1 MLLAPILT
9 LKAVI
14 ITVIQ
19 YMLTCILWHGL
30 LSAPIFTKYNSFN
43 SHHNLMK
50 QVVIGKQN
58 PRKVKSQS
66 QVAQVT
72 TDDMPP
78 QFASE
83 AVTYVGNHWT
93 NILLSSLIHRPC
105 LWPIFL
111 HSDHQ
116 LLPFSSGRQFCSQ
129 GFVFKLFLHCYFGL
143 LCPRKPHSYSH
154 VTLLSLLPASI

>member
-1 MLLAPILT
+1 MILAPFLT

-14 ITVIQ
+14 ITVIHC
-19 YMLTCILWHGL
+19 MFTCILWHGL

-50 QVVIGKQN
+50 QVMMGKPS

-72 TDDMPP
+72 TDDMPR
-78 QFASE
+78 QSASE
-83 AVTYVGNHWT
+83 DVTYVGNHWT
-93 NILLSSLIHRPC
+93 NILLSSLIHRSC

-111 HSDHQ
+111 YSDHQ
-116 LLPFSSGRQFCSQ
+116 LLPFSSGGQFCSQ
-129 GFVFKLFLHCYFGL
+129 GFVFKLFLHCCFGL
-143 LCPRKPHSYSH
+143 LYPRKPHSYSH
-154 VTLLSLLPASI
+154 ITLLAQLPASI

>member
-43 SHHNLMK
+43 SHHHLMK

-105 LWPIFL
+105 LWLSALRSPAPAFL
-111 HSDHQ
+111 
-116 LLPFSSGRQFCSQ
+116 FWWT
-129 GFVFKLFLHCYFGL
+129 V
-143 LCPRKPHSYSH
+143 
-154 VTLLSLLPASI
+154 LLSGICIQIISALLFWFIVPQKAS